1 MDQFRDIAAT
11 IQDITSSLKN
21 VFATH
26 RGEEQMRQAL
36 HSVATASE
44 RIADFSG
51 VLQRTLNNNEQNI
64 NMLISDLKETF
75 HDLHSRLPRVSDDIH
90 NSAECFQTNLNTLG
104 AAGKRVGNAFE
115 HVEDAAVQARD
126 TFKEAGQVMEK
137 VNTGKGV
144 IGKLINEDETYSDL
158 KQTIRGFKNYVSKSQ
173 SLMMHFDLHSE
184 TMLRQSNSKGYFELK
199 LRPNSDTFYLMQIVG
214 AEKGSVTQDT
224 TYYKRRNDKGVELK
238 PSELNIPLYKQIEY
252 ADQVERTVVKK
263 NDILFG
269 LQFGKRFDRLSLR
282 LGVMENSFGVGCDY
296 HVPLNSD
303 KFNWVTTLEA
313 FDFNGSQRYNDT
325 RPHVKWLNRI
335 FFYRNLYTAF
345 GVDDVASKSSANP
358 FVGGGLRF
366 GDDDLKYFASYLP
379 IGKK

>member
-1 MDQFRDIAAT
+1 
-11 IQDITSSLKN
+11 
-21 VFATH
+21 
-26 RGEEQMRQAL
+26 MRQAL

-64 NMLISDLKETF
+64 NLLISDLKSTF
-75 HDLHSRLPRVSDDIH
+75 HDLHSRIPGVADSV
-90 NSAECFQTNLNTLG
+90 QTNLDSLG
-104 AAGKRVGNAFE
+104 NAGKRVGTAFE
-115 HVEDAAVQARD
+115 HIEDAAVQARD

-144 IGKLINEDETYSDL
+144 VGKLINEDETYSDL

-184 TMLRQSNSKGYFELK
+184 TMLRESNSKGYFELK
-199 LRPNSDTFYLMQIVG
+199 LRPNSDTFYLFQIVG
-214 AEKGSVTQDT
+214 ADKGGITQDT
-224 TYYKRRNDKGVELK
+224 TYYKRRDDKGVELK
-238 PSELNIPLYKQIEY
+238 PSELNIPLWKRVEL

-269 LQFGKRFDRLSLR
+269 LQFGKRFNRLSLR

-296 HVPLNSD
+296 HVPLHSD

-335 FFYRNLYTAF
+335 FFFRNLYTAF

-379 IGKK
+379 IGKS